1 MPDRTVRKKSVPQK
15 ERGPRTDLLPSYKMR
30 AAKRALG
37 AATAT
42 EVTARTLVLAAFQ
55 RELVHGTRAMLGVDI
70 GAPDNGS

>member
-1 MPDRTVRKKSVPQK
+1 M
-15 ERGPRTDLLPSYKMR
+15 DLLPSYKMR